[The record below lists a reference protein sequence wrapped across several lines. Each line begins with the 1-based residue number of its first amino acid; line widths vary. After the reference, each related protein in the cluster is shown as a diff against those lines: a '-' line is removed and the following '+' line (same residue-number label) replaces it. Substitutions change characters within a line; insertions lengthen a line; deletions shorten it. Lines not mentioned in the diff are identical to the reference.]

1 LITKDALTS
10 VERCF
15 KKSNDHSRSQSIR
28 LSGASQTLYENEF
41 PKHLNYIQR
50 IFEFYTGVRLIWKP
64 CYCNFAERPSGHGAN
79 VSVYWWTDMLA
90 VLIWFTYRL
99 KPKSCWKSP
108 FCEKSFFHQNHW
120 PLKANWLPEKMG
132 LNGPKNIIT

>member
-1 LITKDALTS
+1 MITKDTLTS

-50 IFEFYTGVRLIWKP
+50 IFEFYGRQ
-64 CYCNFAERPSGHGAN
+64 
-79 VSVYWWTDMLA
+79 TDLEA
-90 VLIWFTYRL
+90 VLIAISQSGHQATEQTYRYIGGRI
-99 KPKSCWKSP
+99 CSP
-108 FCEKSFFHQNHW
+108 Y
-120 PLKANWLPEKMG
+120 
-132 LNGPKNIIT
+132 